1 MKTLLHV
8 KSSIFG
14 DDGQSAQLADRL
26 IKRWLQ
32 QNPEGRV
39 VVRDLAAEPIAHFD
53 MQTIAALSAE
63 AEQRSPE
70 QQAIVALSDQLIT
83 ELQEADVLVL
93 AAPMYNF
100 AVPSQL
106 KAWFDQIAKNG
117 VTFRYTEQG
126 PVGLLQDR
134 PVYVLATRGG
144 QYREAGLD
152 FQVPWIKLILGF
164 VGLKQVE
171 VVYAEGL
178 NMAGA
183 DVAIEQARVEL
194 DALTLS

>member
-8 KSSIFG
+8 KSSVFG
-14 DDGQSAQLADRL
+14 DQGQSAQLADRL
-26 IKRWLQ
+26 IKRWLH

-39 VVRDLAAEPIAHFD
+39 IVRDLVAEPIAHFD
-53 MQTIAALSAE
+53 MQTIAALSTDAD
-63 AEQRSPE
+63 QRGPE
-70 QQAIVALSDQLIT
+70 QQDIAALSDRLIA
-83 ELQEADVLVL
+83 ELQEADTLVL

-106 KAWFDQIAKNG
+106 KAWFDQVARNG

-126 PVGLLQDR
+126 PEGLLKDR

-144 QYREAGLD
+144 QYRDAGLD
-152 FQVPWIKLILGF
+152 FQVPWIKQILGF
-164 VGLKQVE
+164 IGLKQVE

-178 NMAGA
+178 NMSSA
-183 DVAIEQARVEL
+183 DDAIGQARSEL
-194 DALTLS
+194 DALALS